1 MTWKALGVEGSTD
14 GEVLLAASDPGEV
27 STVERYM

>member
-14 GEVLLAASDPGEV
+14 GEALAASDPGEA
-27 STVERYM
+27 STVESHM